1 MVMSLGRLE
10 QDLVAMADSFE
21 LHLRGCAVC
30 LTEGGAFCDE
40 GRFFREDAEEIR
52 AALAA
57 YRVNEDR
64 GRFAAAISR
73 RWFPRGVAA

>member
-1 MVMSLGRLE
+1 MSLGRLE
-10 QDLVAMADSFE
+10 RDLVAMADSFE
-21 LHLRGCAVC
+21 VHLRTCAVC

-52 AALAA
+52 SALVA
-57 YRVNEDR
+57 YRVGEDR

-73 RWFPRGVAA
+73 RWFPWGVGA